1 MYIIFFLYHVKFKS
15 MFIFEGID
23 FFFLIELA
31 TNEKDLSSGRI

>member
-1 MYIIFFLYHVKFKS
+1 